1 MPETNWGRKETI
13 IWPPHKPIYTFSAVF
28 LAVILTGFFVYLR
41 FAFALSPLEQFY
53 LPLYIKASI
62 VPSIRPSGKYQMLL
76 MSDKKGRAWY
86 ARDVDVTAGSTPQAN
101 AQPIP
106 LVLSD
111 SARQRGMIYL
121 YRSAPTLYQNT
132 SLGSYF
138 KQQVYGGTTI
148 VDVFQWPLIFGAI
161 ALLAQLPFS
170 IRKDI
175 RRRKEMKYGRR
186 LKGPV
191 FVTPKQFNK
200 AIQGT
205 GIGLK
210 VNHCREMLRVPLRAE
225 DQHFEIIGDTGSGKT
240 TIIMQMLRQ
249 IQARRHS
256 AIIYDPACEFIER
269 FYDANRGDIVLNPLD
284 RRCPYWGPSEEL
296 VRRAEART
304 VAASLFQPTND
315 KKGEFFIESP
325 QKIFAHLLLE
335 LPMPQQLVHWMSH
348 PEEIDRRVKG
358 TELASLIDPSA
369 PHQRS
374 GVLGSLSLV
383 ADSFRLLPKKT
394 DAKTEWTAREW
405 SKNRQGW
412 IFITSQPAEREALRP
427 LHSLWIDMLV
437 LRLLSAPKPE
447 QHPVWFVLDELASLQ
462 KLPQLHTAITEN
474 RKSRNP
480 IVLGFQGKAQLE
492 VIYGHLAEVMLSQ
505 PATKIFLKT
514 TEPNAAEWVSRAIGK
529 VEIERMKE
537 THFDG
542 TRNGR
547 NFSLDRQTEPLVLD
561 SEISGLENL
570 HAYLKH
576 GNYVARFSFPLLEVP
591 ASKPKFIERLEDDFI
606 VREPRKEQKEQPET
620 AKSEERSESPA
631 RAESKPASD
640 GQNRQ
645 SAVTKPADDIQEECQ
660 ADLNFGPRI

>member
-1 MPETNWGRKETI
+1 MPETYGGRRETI
-13 IWPPHKPIYTFSAVF
+13 IWPPHKPIYTFGAVF
-28 LAVILTGFFVYLR
+28 LAVVLTGLFVYLR
-41 FAFALSPLEQFY
+41 FAFVLSPLQQFD
-53 LPLYIKASI
+53 LPIYIKASI
-62 VPSIRPSGKYQMLL
+62 VSSLRPTGKYQMLL
-76 MSDKKGRAWY
+76 TSDKKGPAFY
-86 ARDVDVTAGSTPQAN
+86 ARDVDVAAGSTPQAN
-101 AQPIP
+101 GQPIP

-111 SARQRGMIYL
+111 SARQRGIVYL
-121 YRSAPTLYQNT
+121 YRSVPTVYQNS
-132 SLGSYF
+132 SLVGYF
-138 KQQVYGGTTI
+138 RQQVYGGTTI
-148 VDVFQWPLIFGAI
+148 VGLFQWPLIFGAI
-161 ALLAQLPFS
+161 ALLAQLPFA

-210 VNHCREMLRVPLRAE
+210 VTHCREMLRVPLRAE

-249 IQARRHS
+249 IQARGHS
-256 AIIYDPACEFIER
+256 AILYDPACEFIER
-269 FYDANRGDIVLNPLD
+269 FYDAHRGDIVLNPLD

-335 LPMPQQLVHWMSH
+335 QPSPQQLVQWMSH
-348 PEEIDRRVKG
+348 PEEIDHRVKN

-383 ADSFRLLPKKT
+383 ADSFRLLPKKE
-394 DAKTEWTAREW
+394 DAKTGWTAREW
-405 SKNRQGW
+405 SKDRQGW

-437 LRLLSAPKPE
+437 LRLLSSPTPE

-529 VEIERMKE
+529 VEIERMRE

-542 TRNGR
+542 SRDGR

-570 HAYLKH
+570 NAYLKY
-576 GNYVARFSFPLLEVP
+576 GNYVTRFSFPLLEVP

-606 VREPRKEQKEQPET
+606 VREPRTEHKEQPDT
-620 AKSEERSESPA
+620 VKNQVLSDSAP
-631 RAESKPASD
+631 RADSKPTSNE
-640 GQNRQ
+640 QNRQ
-645 SAVTKPADDIQEECQ
+645 STVMKPATATQEERP
-660 ADLNFGPRI
+660 ANSNLDPRI

>member
-13 IWPPHKPIYTFSAVF
+13 IWPPHQPIYTFGGVF
-28 LAVILTGFFVYLR
+28 LSVVLTGLFVYLH
-41 FAFALSPLEQFY
+41 FVFGLTSLQQFD
-53 LPLYIKASI
+53 LPIYIKSTIVASF
-62 VPSIRPSGKYQMLL
+62 RQTGKYQLL
-76 MSDKKGRAWY
+76 LVADKKGHTLY
-86 ARDVDVTAGSTPQAN
+86 ASDVDVAAGSTPQVN
-101 AQPIP
+101 AKP
-106 LVLSD
+106 LPLTLSD
-111 SARQRGMIYL
+111 SARQNGMVYL
-121 YRSAPTLYQNT
+121 YRSVPTVYQNS
-132 SLGSYF
+132 SLVSYF
-138 KQQVYGGTTI
+138 KTQIYDGATI
-148 VDVFQWPLIFGAI
+148 VGLFQLPLIFGVL
-161 ALLAQLPFS
+161 ALLAQLPFV

-210 VNHCREMLRVPLRAE
+210 VDHCREMLRVPLRAE

-249 IQARRHS
+249 IQSRGHS
-256 AIIYDPACEFIER
+256 AILYDPACEFIER
-269 FYDANRGDIVLNPLD
+269 FYDAQRGDIVLNPLD

-304 VAASLFQPTND
+304 IAASLFQPTND

-335 LPMPQQLVHWMSH
+335 LPSPQLLVNWISH
-348 PEEIDRRVKG
+348 PEEIDHRVKN

-383 ADSFRLLPKKT
+383 ADSFRLLPKKE

-412 IFITSQPAEREALRP
+412 IFITSQPPEREALRP

-437 LRLLSAPKPE
+437 LRLLSAPTPE

-542 TRNGR
+542 SRDGR

-570 HAYLKH
+570 NAYLKH
-576 GNYVARFSFPLLEVP
+576 GNYVTRFSFPLLEVP

-606 VREPRKEQKEQPET
+606 VREPQKGPKEQPET
-620 AKSEERSESPA
+620 VNKEERSESA
-631 RAESKPASD
+631 LRVESKPVND
-640 GQNRQ
+640 EQNSQR
-645 SAVTKPADDIQEECQ
+645 AMTKPAGEAQEERQ
-660 ADLNFGPRI
+660 AALNFGPRL

>member
-13 IWPPHKPIYTFSAVF
+13 FWPPHKPIYTFGAFLFAV
-28 LAVILTGFFVYLR
+28 VLTGLFVYLH
-41 FAFALSPLEQFY
+41 FAFVLTPLQQFD
-53 LPLYIKASI
+53 LPIFIKTTIGASI
-62 VPSIRPSGKYQMLL
+62 RQSSKYQLLL
-76 MSDKKGRAWY
+76 MADKQGHALY
-86 ARDVDVTAGSTPQAN
+86 ARDGDVAAGSTPQAN

-111 SARQRGMIYL
+111 SARQRGMVYL
-121 YRSAPTLYQNT
+121 YRSVPTVYQNG
-132 SLGSYF
+132 SLVGYF
-138 KQQVYGGTTI
+138 RQQVYGGTTI
-148 VDVFQWPLIFGAI
+148 VGLFRWPLIFGVV
-161 ALLAQLPFS
+161 ALLAQLPFA

-205 GIGLK
+205 GIGLN

-249 IQARRHS
+249 IQSRGHS
-256 AIIYDPACEFIER
+256 AILYDPACEFIER
-269 FYDANRGDIVLNPLD
+269 FYDAHRGDIVLNPLD

-335 LPMPQQLVHWMSH
+335 LPSPQQLVQWMSH
-348 PEEIDRRVKG
+348 PEEIDHRVKN

-374 GVLGSLSLV
+374 GVLGSLSLI

-437 LRLLSAPKPE
+437 LRLLSAPTPE
-447 QHPVWFVLDELASLQ
+447 QRPVWFVLDELASLQ

-529 VEIERMKE
+529 VEVERMKE
-537 THFDG
+537 AHFDG
-542 TRNGR
+542 SRDGR

-561 SEISGLENL
+561 SEISGLDNL

-576 GNYVARFSFPLLEVP
+576 GNYVTRFSFPLLEVP

-606 VREPRKEQKEQPET
+606 VREPRTEPKEQPEPVKNQVLSGS
-620 AKSEERSESPA
+620 AP
-631 RAESKPASD
+631 RAESKPTSD
-640 GQNRQ
+640 EQNKQ
-645 SAVTKPADDIQEECQ
+645 NTVMKPASEAQEEGQ
-660 ADLNFGPRI
+660 ANSNFGPRI

>member
-1 MPETNWGRKETI
+1 MPETNGGRKETI
-13 IWPPHKPIYTFSAVF
+13 IWPPHKPIYTFGAAF
-28 LAVILTGFFVYLR
+28 LAAILTGLFVYLR
-41 FAFALSPLEQFY
+41 FAFVLTPIQQFD
-53 LPLYIKASI
+53 LPIYIKASI
-62 VPSIRPSGKYQMLL
+62 VPSLRPSGKYQMLL
-76 MSDKKGRAWY
+76 MSDKKGHAWY
-86 ARDVDVTAGSTPQAN
+86 ARDVDVAAGSTPQVN
-101 AQPIP
+101 AKSIP

-111 SARQRGMIYL
+111 SARQRGMVYL
-121 YRSAPTLYQNT
+121 YRSVPTVYQNG
-132 SLGSYF
+132 SLVGYF
-138 KQQVYGGTTI
+138 KQQVYGGATI
-148 VDVFQWPLIFGAI
+148 VGLFQWPLTFGVV
-161 ALLAQLPFS
+161 ALMAQLPFA

-205 GIGLK
+205 GIGLN

-249 IQARRHS
+249 IQSRGHS
-256 AIIYDPACEFIER
+256 AILYDPACEFIER
-269 FYDANRGDIVLNPLD
+269 FYDSHRGDIVLNPLD

-335 LPMPQQLVHWMSH
+335 LPSPQQLVQWMSH
-348 PEEIDRRVKG
+348 PEEIDHRVKN

-374 GVLGSLSLV
+374 GVLGSLSLI

-394 DAKTEWTAREW
+394 DAKTEWTARDW

-437 LRLLSAPKPE
+437 LRLLSAPTPE

-542 TRNGR
+542 SRDGR

-561 SEISGLENL
+561 SEISGLDNL

-576 GNYVARFSFPLLEVP
+576 GNYVTRFSFPLLEVP

-606 VREPRKEQKEQPET
+606 VREPRTEQKERPESVKNQVLSDS
-620 AKSEERSESPA
+620 AR
-631 RAESKPASD
+631 RAESKPTSD
-640 GQNRQ
+640 EQNRQ
-645 SAVTKPADDIQEECQ
+645 SAVMKPATATQEEPQ
-660 ADLNFGPRI
+660 ANLNLSPRI

>member
-13 IWPPHKPIYTFSAVF
+13 IWPPHKPIYTFGAVF
-28 LAVILTGFFVYLR
+28 VAVVLTGLFVYLH
-41 FAFALSPLEQFY
+41 FAFVLTPLQQFD
-53 LPLYIKASI
+53 LPIFIKTTIGASI
-62 VPSIRPSGKYQMLL
+62 RQSSKYQLLL
-76 MSDKKGRAWY
+76 MADKQGHALY
-86 ARDVDVTAGSTPQAN
+86 AGDGDVAAGSTPQAN

-111 SARQRGMIYL
+111 SARQRGMVYL
-121 YRSAPTLYQNT
+121 YRSVPTVYQNG
-132 SLGSYF
+132 SLVGYF
-138 KQQVYGGTTI
+138 RQQVYGGTTI
-148 VDVFQWPLIFGAI
+148 VGLFQWPLIFGVV
-161 ALLAQLPFS
+161 ALLAQIPFA

-191 FVTPKQFNK
+191 FVTPEQFNK

-249 IQARRHS
+249 IQSRGHS
-256 AIIYDPACEFIER
+256 AILYDPACEFIER
-269 FYDANRGDIVLNPLD
+269 FYDAHRGDIVLNPLD

-304 VAASLFQPTND
+304 VAASLFQSTND

-335 LPMPQQLVHWMSH
+335 LPSPQQLVQWMSH
-348 PEEIDRRVKG
+348 PEEIDHRVKN

-374 GVLGSLSLV
+374 GVLGSLSLI

-394 DAKTEWTAREW
+394 DAKTEWTARDW

-437 LRLLSAPKPE
+437 LRLLSAPTPE

-542 TRNGR
+542 SRDGR

-570 HAYLKH
+570 NAYLKH
-576 GNYVARFSFPLLEVP
+576 GNYVTRFSFPLLEVP

-606 VREPRKEQKEQPET
+606 VREPRTEQKEQPET
-620 AKSEERSESPA
+620 VKNQVLSDSAP
-631 RAESKPASD
+631 RAESKPTSD
-640 GQNRQ
+640 EQNRQ
-645 SAVTKPADDIQEECQ
+645 SAVMKPATATQEEPQ
-660 ADLNFGPRI
+660 ANLNLGPRI

>member
-13 IWPPHKPIYTFSAVF
+13 IRPPHKPIYTFGAVF
-28 LAVILTGFFVYLR
+28 FAVVLTGLFGYLC
-41 FAFALSPLEQFY
+41 FAFALSPLEQFD

-62 VPSIRPSGKYQMLL
+62 VPSLRPSGKYQMLL
-76 MSDKKGRAWY
+76 MADKKGHAWY
-86 ARDVDVTAGSTPQAN
+86 ARKMDVAAGSTPQAN
-101 AQPIP
+101 ARPIP

-111 SARQRGMIYL
+111 SARQSGIVYL
-121 YRSAPTLYQNT
+121 YRSVPTVYQNS
-132 SLGSYF
+132 SLVGYL
-138 KQQVYGGTTI
+138 KQQVYGGATI
-148 VDVFQWPLIFGAI
+148 VGLFQWPLMFGAI
-161 ALLAQLPFS
+161 VLLAQLPFA

-191 FVTPKQFNK
+191 LVTPKQFNK
-200 AIQGT
+200 AIRGT

-249 IQARRHS
+249 IQARGHS
-256 AIIYDPACEFIER
+256 AILYDPACEFIER
-269 FYDANRGDIVLNPLD
+269 FYDEHRGDIVLNPLD

-304 VAASLFQPTND
+304 VAASLFQPIHD

-325 QKIFAHLLLE
+325 QKIFAHLLLG
-335 LPMPQQLVHWMSH
+335 LPSPHQLVQWMAH
-348 PEEIDRRVKG
+348 PEEIDHRVKN

-383 ADSFRLLPKKT
+383 ADSFRLLPRKT

-437 LRLLSAPKPE
+437 LRLLSAPTPE

-542 TRNGR
+542 SRDGR
-547 NFSLDRQTEPLVLD
+547 NFSFDRQTEPLVLD

-570 HAYLKH
+570 NAYLKH
-576 GNYVARFSFPLLEVP
+576 GNYVTRFSFPLLEVP

-606 VREPRKEQKEQPET
+606 VREPRKEQNPEA
-620 AKSEERSESPA
+620 AKNEERSDSPTH
-631 RAESKPASD
+631 AESKSTNDEQKRKSP
-640 GQNRQ
+640 
-645 SAVTKPADDIQEECQ
+645 VTKLASEAQKERPANSNLD
-660 ADLNFGPRI
+660 PRI

>member
-1 MPETNWGRKETI
+1 MPEMNWGRKETI
-13 IWPPHKPIYTFSAVF
+13 IWPPHQPIYTYGAIF
-28 LAVILTGFFVYLR
+28 LALVAAGFFVYLR
-41 FAFALSPLEQFY
+41 FAIALNPLERYYLPTYIKTSIALSVR
-53 LPLYIKASI
+53 S
-62 VPSIRPSGKYQMLL
+62 SGKYQVLL
-76 MSDKKGRAWY
+76 VSDASGRAWY
-86 ARDVDVTAGSTPQAN
+86 ALNDNVQAGSTPQAN
-101 AQPIP
+101 DKPIP
-106 LVLSD
+106 LALSD
-111 SARQRGMIYL
+111 TARQRSMVSLVRG
-121 YRSAPTLYQNT
+121 APTVYQNKP
-132 SLGSYF
+132 LHAWLQ
-138 KQQVYGGTTI
+138 KQIYSGDTVASIFEQPL
-148 VDVFQWPLIFGAI
+148 VFGLV
-161 ALLAQLPFS
+161 ALLLQLPFS
-170 IRKDI
+170 ITKDI
-175 RRRKEMKYGRR
+175 RRRKQMKYGRR
-186 LKGPV
+186 LKGPIL
-191 FVTPKQFNK
+191 VTPKQFNK
-200 AIQGT
+200 AIGGT

-210 VNHCREMLRVPLRAE
+210 VDQCDKMLRIPLLAE

-249 IQARRHS
+249 IQARGHS
-256 AIIYDPACEFIER
+256 AILYDPACEFIER
-269 FYDANRGDIVLNPLD
+269 FYDESRGDIVLNPLD

-304 VAASLFQPTND
+304 IAASLFQPTNER
-315 KKGEFFIESP
+315 KGEFFIESP
-325 QKIFAHLLLE
+325 QKIFAHLLLD
-335 LPMPQQLVHWMSH
+335 LPTPQQLVNWMSH
-348 PEEIDRRVKG
+348 PEEIDHRVKN

-369 PHQRS
+369 PQQRS
-374 GVLGSLSLV
+374 GVLGSLSLI
-383 ADSFRLLPKKT
+383 ADSFRLLPTKEE
-394 DAKTEWTAREW
+394 AKLEWTAREW
-405 SKNRQGW
+405 SKERKGW

-542 TRNGR
+542 SRSFR

-561 SEISGLENL
+561 SEISGLDNL

-576 GNYVARFSFPLLEVP
+576 GNYVARFSFSVLDIP
-591 ASKPKFIERLEDDFI
+591 ATKPKFIERLKDDYI
-606 VREPRKEQKEQPET
+606 VREPKKEPSAPRQETPSPEPSVPVAVPAVDA
-620 AKSEERSESPA
+620 AKP
-631 RAESKPASD
+631 KPAPVVK
-640 GQNRQ
+640 
-645 SAVTKPADDIQEECQ
+645 ATKKSPDKNQTELA
-660 ADLNFGPRI
+660 FGPRI

>member
-1 MPETNWGRKETI
+1 MSETNWGRKETV
-13 IWPPHKPIYTFSAVF
+13 IWPPHQPIYTLGALF
-28 LAVILTGFFVYLR
+28 LAVILTGVFVYLR
-41 FAFALSPLEQFY
+41 YAYALSPLEKLY
-53 LPLYIKASI
+53 LPTYIKASL
-62 VPSIRPSGKYQMLL
+62 VPSIRPYGKYQMLL
-76 MSDKKGRAWY
+76 MADKKSNAWY
-86 ARDVDVTAGSTPQAN
+86 ARDVDVRAGSTPQAN
-101 AQPIP
+101 AHPLPI
-106 LVLSD
+106 VLSD

-121 YRSAPTLYQNT
+121 YRSAPTVYQN
-132 SLGSYF
+132 SSMVSYF
-138 KQQVYGGTTI
+138 KQQIYGGAGI
-148 VDVFQWPLIFGAI
+148 VDLFQWPLIFGVL
-161 ALLAQLPFS
+161 ALLVQLPFS
-170 IRKDI
+170 ITKDI

-191 FVTPKQFNK
+191 IVTPKQFNR
-200 AIQGT
+200 AVRGT

-210 VNHCREMLRVPLRAE
+210 VNGCRKMLRVPLRAE

-249 IQARRHS
+249 IQTRKHS
-256 AIIYDPACEFIER
+256 AILYDPACEFIER

-304 VAASLFQPTND
+304 IAASLFQPTND

-335 LPMPQQLVHWMSH
+335 LPSPQLLVDWMSH
-348 PEEIDRRVKG
+348 PEEIDRRIKD

-383 ADSFRLLPKKT
+383 ADSFRLLPKKA

-405 SKNRQGW
+405 SKKRQGW

-437 LRLLSAPKPE
+437 LRLLSAPTPE

-514 TEPNAAEWVSRAIGK
+514 TEPDAAEWVSRAIGK

-537 THFDG
+537 TQFDG
-542 TRNGR
+542 TRSGR
-547 NFSLDRQTEPLVLD
+547 NFALDRQTEPLVLD
-561 SEISGLENL
+561 SEISGLDNL

-576 GNYVARFSFPLLEVP
+576 GNYVARFSFPLFEVP
-591 ASKPKFIERLEDDFI
+591 PTKPKFIERLEDDFI
-606 VREPRKEQKEQPET
+606 VREPRKEQEEQPE
-620 AKSEERSESPA
+620 ARKEKVHSESAP
-631 RAESKPASD
+631 RTESKPTSD
-640 GQNRQ
+640 EQNKQ
-645 SAVTKPADDIQEECQ
+645 SAVTKPAGEVQEKRQ
-660 ADLNFGPRI
+660 TKINFGPKI

>member
-13 IWPPHKPIYTFSAVF
+13 IWPPHKPIYTFGAVF
-28 LAVILTGFFVYLR
+28 LAVVLTGLFVYLH
-41 FAFALSPLEQFY
+41 FAFVLTPLQQFD
-53 LPLYIKASI
+53 LPIFIKTTIGASI
-62 VPSIRPSGKYQMLL
+62 RQSSKYQLLL
-76 MSDKKGRAWY
+76 MADKQGHALY
-86 ARDVDVTAGSTPQAN
+86 ARDGDVAAGSTPQAN

-111 SARQRGMIYL
+111 SARQRGMVYL
-121 YRSAPTLYQNT
+121 YRSVPTVYQNG
-132 SLGSYF
+132 SLVGYF
-138 KQQVYGGTTI
+138 RQQVYGGTTI
-148 VDVFQWPLIFGAI
+148 VGLFQWPLIFGVV
-161 ALLAQLPFS
+161 ALLVQLPFA

-205 GIGLK
+205 GIGLN

-249 IQARRHS
+249 IQSRGHS
-256 AIIYDPACEFIER
+256 AILYDPACEFIER
-269 FYDANRGDIVLNPLD
+269 FYDAHRGDIVLNPLD

-335 LPMPQQLVHWMSH
+335 LPSPQQLVQWMSH
-348 PEEIDRRVKG
+348 PEEIDHRVKN

-374 GVLGSLSLV
+374 GVLGSLSLI

-394 DAKTEWTAREW
+394 DAKTEWTARDW

-437 LRLLSAPKPE
+437 LRLLSAPTPE

-542 TRNGR
+542 SRDGR

-561 SEISGLENL
+561 SEISGLDNL

-576 GNYVARFSFPLLEVP
+576 GNYVTRFSFPLLEVP

-606 VREPRKEQKEQPET
+606 VREPQKEQKEQPET
-620 AKSEERSESPA
+620 TNGEKRTESAP
-631 RAESKPASD
+631 RVESKPTSD
-640 GQNRQ
+640 EQSGQ
-645 SAVTKPADDIQEECQ
+645 STVTKPASEAQEKHQ
-660 ADLNFGPRI
+660 PNLNFGPKI

>member
-13 IWPPHKPIYTFSAVF
+13 IWPPHQPIYTIGALF
-28 LAVILTGFFVYLR
+28 LALIATGFFVYLR
-41 FAFALSPLEQFY
+41 FEFGLSPLQRYY
-53 LPLYIKASI
+53 LPYYLRSETAGLAHPVS
-62 VPSIRPSGKYQMLL
+62 KYQMLYV
-76 MSDKKGRAWY
+76 SDGEKPGRVALE
-86 ARDVDVTAGSTPQAN
+86 ADVQPGSTIQFAGK
-101 AQPIP
+101 ALP
-106 LVLSD
+106 LMVTPEASEH
-111 SARQRGMIYL
+111 GIYL
-121 YRSAPTLYQNT
+121 LMREAPRDYQNKVLHAWLAHAIYGNL
-132 SLGSYF
+132 SLFDLF
-138 KQQVYGGTTI
+138 KMQ
-148 VDVFQWPLIFGAI
+148 LLFG
-161 ALLAQLPFS
+161 LAAFVLQLPAS
-170 IRKDI
+170 IAKDI

-191 FVTPKQFNK
+191 LVTPKQFNK
-200 AIQGT
+200 TVQGS

-210 VNHCREMLRVPLRAE
+210 VDQCREMLRVPLRAE

-249 IQARRHS
+249 IEARGHS
-256 AIIYDPACEFIER
+256 AILYDPACEFVER
-269 FYDANRGDIVLNPLD
+269 FYDESRGDIVLNPLD

-335 LPMPQQLVHWMSH
+335 LPSPQQLVHWMSH
-348 PEEIDRRVKG
+348 PEEIDRRVKD

-369 PHQRS
+369 PQQRS

-383 ADSFRLLPKKT
+383 ADSFRLLPTKEDSK
-394 DAKTEWTAREW
+394 AEWTAREW
-405 SKNRQGW
+405 SKDRKGW

-437 LRLLSAPKPE
+437 LRLLSAPTPE

-542 TRNGR
+542 SRTGR

-561 SEISGLENL
+561 SEISGLDNL

-576 GNYVARFSFPLLEVP
+576 GNYVARFSFPVLQLP
-591 ASKPKFIERLEDDFI
+591 ATKPKFIERLHDDYI
-606 VREPRKEQKEQPET
+606 VREPRT
-620 AKSEERSESPA
+620 AKTEIPKSDAPA
-631 RAESKPASD
+631 PVARPAS
-640 GQNRQ
+640 NAET
-645 SAVTKPADDIQEECQ
+645 SPSVVTKPAENARQKAQTTLPFKAEI
-660 ADLNFGPRI
+660 